1 MEEAEYFFV
10 GLPHPSLVIVYT
22 PFPAERP
29 HDQLGL
35 LMVVARQVGE
45 QVVLDLVLQSAV
57 PEVGN
62 ETRFNISGGEHL
74 SSQKVQGLIFIQNQ
88 HSFVIGS
95 EDCTVVKPKQT
106 LMD

>member
-1 MEEAEYFFV
+1 
-10 GLPHPSLVIVYT
+10 
-22 PFPAERP
+22 
-29 HDQLGL
+29 
-35 LMVVARQVGE
+35 MV
-45 QVVLDLVLQSAV
+45 LYLIIQSTV

-88 HSFVIGS
+88 HSFGIGS
-95 EDCTVVKPKQT
+95 EDCTVLKPKHT

>member
-1 MEEAEYFFV
+1 MLLAESLDDF
-10 GLPHPSLVIVYT
+10 PSFAKVV
-22 PFPAERP
+22 PG
-29 HDQLGL
+29 HQWKQ
-35 LMVVARQVGE
+35 MV
-45 QVVLDLVLQSAV
+45 LYLIIQSTV